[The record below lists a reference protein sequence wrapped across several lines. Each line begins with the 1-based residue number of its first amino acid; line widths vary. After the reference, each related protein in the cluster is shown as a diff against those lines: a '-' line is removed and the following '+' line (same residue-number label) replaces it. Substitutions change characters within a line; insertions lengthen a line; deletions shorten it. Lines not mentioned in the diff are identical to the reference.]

1 MEVARVI
8 SNHKRYIL
16 NLEESNILNV
26 FAEYK
31 TVKKDIRCM
40 GFCPECYKK
49 IITMKKQIDKIILP
63 KITEEA
69 NLKHIK
75 EFSYEIKKVG
85 YARADRNILVNRKEI
100 LFKDCNN
107 PKEYVEKLSIPSEE
121 RDLIREFVFRYRESG
136 DKFQDIATL
145 VNIEYGLPISD
156 VTARRL
162 YREACK
168 EKGLEPLKRKG
179 VR

>member
-8 SNHKRYIL
+8 SNNKRYIL

-49 IITMKKQIDKIILP
+49 IITIKRHIDKIKLP

-75 EFSYEIKKVG
+75 EFSDEIKKVG
-85 YARADRNILVNRKEI
+85 YANANQNILVNRKEI
-100 LFKDCNN
+100 LFKECNN
-107 PKEYVEKLSIPSEE
+107 PKEYIEKLSIPSEE
-121 RDLIREFVFRYRESG
+121 RSLIREFVFRYREFG
-136 DKFQDIATL
+136 DKFKDIATL
-145 VNIEYGLPISD
+145 VNMEYCLPISE

-162 YREACK
+162 YSEACK
-168 EKGLEPLKRKG
+168 EKGVEPLKRKG
-179 VR
+179 AR